1 MANGRGGGAN
11 SARKKGGRR
20 GQLRS
25 TGPRG
30 AAGTA
35 DAGAV
40 DTSDVGAADD
50 QTDQY
55 ALMAAAQIASTNSSG
70 KQTQMVFTVGTFDD
84 DEHMGAAMLASRA
97 TSRQGLPVNA
107 VAHHASAH
115 AARKPLFT
123 MGSHSEMSDIDGPDA
138 SSMPPTR
145 PLARTGGNLANLR
158 LADAANDPPSQAH
171 EHHSSSLDTED
182 SVPADLGG
190 LRARDSL
197 EQLELAVAR
206 SPSQLHACKATTG
219 LSRLCVSPHSYS
231 ESISD
236 SDSSDSGSAL
246 VVRET
251 RVISAPAV
259 VANGDTTSMS
269 EQAQRGKAKAGPMR
283 DAHAKPRKKVA
294 SKKPIASKKPT
305 ASKKPHV
312 KKAASS
318 AALRTRLRQGT
329 VLRRDT
335 HASKLQSLDNNGH
348 GDSSYVD
355 YSGNSDI
362 EDASGVATQAARV
375 AAVDQPR
382 GSLHSST
389 ATLGDAGQDSQD
401 IDESV
406 TTASIDSPRFE
417 QQTEAQTE
425 HVAAAYHHGTDHN
438 NASVPDEGMSEEYH
452 VTSEPSQSQPSQGY
466 SYGRRS
472 SEDAAVAQGR
482 GRTLQTRAPEQRRT
496 SEEPSPGATYMAK
509 NIKRNMESQRQQ
521 SIVEKEEEDM
531 EITCSLLT
539 GVPRRSNRPA
549 SMAPQVFLAP
559 DSPAYSQ
566 QVRRTE
572 RAYAHVRAMAHPL
585 LESISRCVELREQ
598 RAAMNASREQAWT
611 PRRPPIAPRQ
621 DARAE
626 WWESLL
632 PPPLSQQP
640 SREPRGAPAFSRLQ
654 QTELPRWVQKPDDA
668 KCAVYSSDLSP
679 APDRT
684 DPSCSHIRELR
695 ARANDLRFMRQH
707 TLTAGKA
714 SGAALRA
721 HVPTN
726 ATHETW
732 HGRRVPGL
740 LNVKTFASQTAP
752 LSLGAHTSAPSDA
765 DTLASSSPDS
775 VLLSRSNNLVPPYRR
790 YGTVYGNTS
799 TKAANALPAN
809 TAGYPGIAAVGTNT
823 NSAHGA
829 PAVTLRRHDSIQPN
843 RPATASIYEND
854 PRRSSY
860 LDRLSID
867 EDHQQLASAAA
878 QSTQGGFLRRV
889 FSGLTGGTTTFG
901 SSQ

>member
-25 TGPRG
+25 TGPRS

-55 ALMAAAQIASTNSSG
+55 AQMAAAQIASTNSSG
-70 KQTQMVFTVGTFDD
+70 KQAQMVFTVGTFDD
-84 DEHMGAAMLASRA
+84 DEHMGAAMLTSGA

-115 AARKPLFT
+115 VARKPLFT
-123 MGSHSEMSDIDGPDA
+123 MGSHSEMSDIDGPDV

-158 LADAANDPPSQAH
+158 LADAVHDPPSQAH
-171 EHHSSSLDTED
+171 GHHSSSLDTED
-182 SVPADLGG
+182 SVPVDLGG
-190 LRARDSL
+190 PRARDSL
-197 EQLELAVAR
+197 ERLELAVAR

-219 LSRLCVSPHSYS
+219 LSRLGVSSHSYS

-246 VVRET
+246 AVCET
-251 RVISAPAV
+251 RVISAPAG
-259 VANGDTTSMS
+259 ATNADTTSMS

-283 DAHAKPRKKVA
+283 DVHAKPRKKV
-294 SKKPIASKKPT
+294 ASKKPT

-375 AAVDQPR
+375 VAVDQPR

-425 HVAAAYHHGTDHN
+425 HVAAYHHGADHS
-438 NASVPDEGMSEEYH
+438 NASVPDGGMSEEH
-452 VTSEPSQSQPSQGY
+452 PATSEPSQSQPSQGY

-472 SEDAAVAQGR
+472 SEDAEQGR
-482 GRTLQTRAPEQRRT
+482 GRSLQTRAPEQRRT

-539 GVPRRSNRPA
+539 GVPRRCNRPA

-679 APDRT
+679 AHDRT

-695 ARANDLRFMRQH
+695 VRANDLRFMRQH

-714 SGAALRA
+714 SGAAMRA
-721 HVPTN
+721 HVTSN
-726 ATHETW
+726 AAHETW

-775 VLLSRSNNLVPPYRR
+775 ALLSRSNHLVPPYRR

-799 TKAANALPAN
+799 TNAANALPAN
-809 TAGYPGIAAVGTNT
+809 TAGYTGTAAVGTNT

-829 PAVTLRRHDSIQPN
+829 PTVALRRHDSIQSN